1 MIFGV
6 RVKIPKNKP
15 ATPVSGCIFT
25 LTPNIRVKIPKN
37 KPATPISDCIFTL
50 TPNILTPNIRPVRKL
65 VWDYD

>member
-15 ATPVSGCIFT
+15 ATPVS
-25 LTPNIRVKIPKN
+25 
-37 KPATPISDCIFTL
+37 DCIFTL
-50 TPNILTPNIRPVRKL
+50 TPNIGDRFKICPRPVRKL